1 MRTTKIK
8 VDSDLIDRL
17 RQVAEVAGY
26 SDVEEFIVRILEKE
40 LERVGDTKDET
51 AIMNQLRGLGYIE

>member
-17 RQVAEVAGY
+17 REVAEVAGY

-40 LERVGDTKDET
+40 LERVGDTKDEA